1 MKILLPVDGSEG
13 ALDAVRHALRLQREG
28 LRASFVLAAV
38 QEPTYTFEMML
49 PPDAEVLDRLTGA
62 EGTRALKGA
71 VALLEAAGLNF
82 EREIGSG
89 DPAPALLEIAQRFGC
104 EAIIMGARGR
114 GALRSA
120 LLGSVSQAVLQ
131 ASTVPVTIV
140 KHNDDQPGRC
150 ASTTICSTP
159 YNGANQFAA
168 FDTNHGETRYPLP
181 RINNTTSSALA
192 RPMAVFLMS
201 PVSTRQKR
209 DEISCLSA
217 SSQACA

>member
-1 MKILLPVDGSEG
+1 MKILLPIDGSDG

-38 QEPTYTFEMML
+38 QEPTYAFEMML
-49 PPDAEVLDRLTGA
+49 PPAADVLDRLTGA
-62 EGTRALKGA
+62 EGARALKGA
-71 VALLEAAGLNF
+71 EGLFEAAGLTF

-89 DPAPALLEIAQRFGC
+89 DVPATLLEIAQRFGC

-140 KHNDDQPGRC
+140 KHNDDQPGR
-150 ASTTICSTP
+150 
-159 YNGANQFAA
+159 
-168 FDTNHGETRYPLP
+168 
-181 RINNTTSSALA
+181 
-192 RPMAVFLMS
+192 
-201 PVSTRQKR
+201 
-209 DEISCLSA
+209 
-217 SSQACA
+217 